1 MFSSKDL
8 ISFVFANEND
18 TYYGEDLLKRDL
30 NQYLWDRLH
39 RNYEAVYFLN
49 ARGNSF
55 QVSSYGDLRC
65 NEYTPG
71 KKKLFGLLGGNAE
84 QTELGGWIQRQLRAK
99 PEGAAA
105 FVCPLD
111 DFCSVLSDPKWS
123 PVLEGIAEEKKR
135 TGIFVLTASTTA
147 EKSADLLLTSP
158 VFEKLRE
165 STVMGL
171 RGGAVIDLYS
181 TLKKRKMDGCVFL
194 NTLSWEQVHGLLL
207 HLAME
212 HPQRCESCERLDE
225 MTEYLYAY
233 VRDSEFARS
242 EQLIGYGQVAGYLTR
257 ESLYTWL
264 QNDRNWKK
272 FEARVALFD
281 PNGRN
286 RSHQEWSPTNVAVL
300 RDPAAYAGRCMKIDL
315 PGWLSEDA
323 AATAKHLLRS
333 ITEQVSSPKNRKEN
347 PQIVAVAEKMLNRLD
362 AVRHGD
368 EASYL
373 WILEAVKFCVSQ
385 VYSSPDNARTKR
397 VQEILQTQI
406 DAIDIFDQHFTRKR
420 DLAVAE
426 NSFGVGKLQNMALQ
440 QLKASVT
447 EREKMKESLIDLVR
461 AAELQLEMAGSK
473 EDVSGLVDNIRSLID
488 NFHVEPQTV
497 AMPDLQS
504 VAEPVFEFI
513 TEPEPMP
520 EPEPEPE
527 EVPEI
532 FITADMYGIAP
543 PSDY

>member
-49 ARGNSF
+49 AQGNSF

-65 NEYTPG
+65 NTYTPG
-71 KKKLFGLLGGNAE
+71 KKKLFGLLSGNAE

-111 DFCSVLSDPKWS
+111 DFCAVLSDPKWY
-123 PVLEGIAEEKKR
+123 PVLEDIAEEKKR

-165 STVMGL
+165 STITGL

-194 NTLSWEQVHGLLL
+194 NTMSWEQVHGLLL
-207 HLAME
+207 HVVME
-212 HPQRCESCERLDE
+212 HPERCASCEQLDA

-233 VRDSEFARS
+233 VRDTDFART
-242 EQLIGYGQVAGYLTR
+242 EHLIGNGQMAGYMTR
-257 ESLYTWL
+257 VSLYTWL
-264 QNDRNWKK
+264 KNQRNWKK
-272 FEARVALFD
+272 FEDRVALFD
-281 PNGRN
+281 PAGRN
-286 RSHQEWSPTNVAVL
+286 RAQQEWSPANVAVL
-300 RDPAAYAGRCMKIDL
+300 RDPNGYAGRCMKIDL
-315 PGWLSEDA
+315 PGWLSDDA
-323 AATAKHLLRS
+323 AQQSQMLLRG
-333 ITEQVSSPKNRKEN
+333 IGEQVSSPKNRKEN
-347 PQIVAVAEKMLNRLD
+347 PQIVTIAESLLNRLD
-362 AVRHGD
+362 AVRYGD
-368 EASYL
+368 GESCL
-373 WILEAVKFCVSQ
+373 WILEALKFCVSQ
-385 VYSSPDNARTKR
+385 VYSPAEQPRTKR
-397 VQEILQTQI
+397 VLEILQTRI
-406 DAIDIFDQHFTRKR
+406 DAIDIFDQHFARKR

-440 QLKASVT
+440 QLKASVA
-447 EREKMKESLIDLVR
+447 EREKMKESLVDLVR

-488 NFHVEPQTV
+488 DFNVEPQTMAV
-497 AMPDLQS
+497 PDLQ
-504 VAEPVFEFI
+504 PV
-513 TEPEPMP
+513 PEIIL
-520 EPEPEPE
+520 EPEPEPRVEPEPE
-527 EVPEI
+527 EEPEI
-532 FITADMYGIAP
+532 FLTMDMWGITP
-543 PSDY
+543 PPH